1 MNVRHLTVGQRLT
14 LGFGLILACML
25 VMISITV
32 TQLSGIAGINTRI
45 TEKEWVKADALNQ
58 MKETTRANAGKT
70 LELFIAQDKAKVA
83 KILDGISANKKV
95 IAESLQVLDRL
106 IYTPEGKNLLAA
118 IKEARARYL
127 ESYEKVARLLEQELR
142 EDAVTMMHKETLVA
156 MEILVDKIEALS
168 VQQDKLVAK
177 GNAEMSASVGTS
189 RFWLLTLGG
198 LSLAIGIVVATL
210 IRRKLTRQLGGE
222 PDYVIE
228 VADRIAAGDLNARI
242 EIGEKDQGSI
252 LYAIRLMRN
261 SLREIVG
268 DVRNGAALI
277 ATASSQIAVGNQD
290 LSSRTEEQASSL
302 EETASAMEQLNGTVK
317 HNAENADQANKL
329 VINASGVAVKGG
341 QVVADVV
348 HTMRS
353 INDSSRK
360 IVDIISVIDGIAF
373 QTNILALNAAVEA
386 ARAGEQGRGFAV
398 VAAEVRNLAQRSA
411 AAAKEIK
418 ELINASVNEVDA
430 GTRLV
435 DAAGL
440 TMEEIVN
447 SVQRVSDIMSEISV
461 ASGEQSRG
469 ISQANQAISL
479 MDGVTQQNAALVEE
493 AAAAAYS
500 LQEQAQQLTKVISV
514 FKLDEAAA
522 AAETGAAAARPAPR
536 KSVSIPQ
543 PKVAALG

>member
-1 MNVRHLTVGQRLT
+1 MDIKQMTVGQRLT
-14 LGFGLILACML
+14 VGFGLILVCML
-25 VMISITV
+25 IMISITV
-32 TQLSGIAGINTRI
+32 TQLSGIATINTRI
-45 TEKEWVKADALNQ
+45 TEKEWVKSDALNQ

-70 LELFIAQDKAKVA
+70 LELFIAQDKAQTA
-83 KILDGISANKKV
+83 KILDSISSNKKI
-95 IAESLQVLDRL
+95 IANNFLVLDKL
-106 IYTPEGKNLLAA
+106 IYTAEGKKLLDT
-118 IKEARARYL
+118 IKESRARYL
-127 ESYEKVARLLEQELR
+127 ESYEKVARLLEQEMR
-142 EDAVTMMHKETLVA
+142 EEAVVLMHKETLVA
-156 MEILVDKIEALS
+156 MESLIDKIEALS
-168 VQQDKLVAK
+168 VQQDKLVEQ

-198 LSLAIGIVVATL
+198 LSLAIGVLVATL

-222 PDYVIE
+222 PDYVIA

-252 LYAIRLMRN
+252 LYAIRVMRN

-329 VINASGVAVKGG
+329 VISASGVAVKGG

-430 GTRLV
+430 GTKLV

-514 FKLDEAAA
+514 FKLDEAVAA
-522 AAETGAAAARPAPR
+522 ATAAPAARRFVPMQA
-536 KSVSIPQ
+536 
-543 PKVAALG
+543 PKVAAIG